1 MSSWQLNTAN
11 YQNYD
16 GFKSP
21 DTPITNGNPNYS
33 NYNAKIYFDDN
44 EQVPPYELYQGS
56 NGQQPCFEDSLAS
69 VIELSTVARSYFS
82 KANVDIIQNR
92 IIERVYLESKGQFR
106 IGRQSDLQLQI
117 IMRSI
122 YLSYG
127 KNLPNNIKEQV
138 EELNSYVV
146 DESMNSVMPNI
157 RQHLTYRNEIRTP
170 RKFFDLP
177 INPSSKGE
185 KTFALMNV

>member
-1 MSSWQLNTAN
+1 MSWQTNDLR

-16 GFKSP
+16 NFANP
-21 DTPITNGNPNYS
+21 DTPITNSNSSYP
-33 NYNAKIYFDDN
+33 NYNAKIYFAEN
-44 EQVPPYELYQGS
+44 EVAPPYELYSGS
-56 NGQQPCFEDSLAS
+56 NGQQQCFQDSLSS
-69 VIELSTVARSYFS
+69 VIELTSLAQSYFS
-82 KANVDIIQNR
+82 KTNVNIVQNA
-92 IIERVYLESKGQFR
+92 IIERVFVESKGQFR

-127 KNLPNNIKEQV
+127 KNLPTNIKGQV
-138 EELNSYVV
+138 DELNKYVV
-146 DESMNSVMPNI
+146 DEAMNTVMPNI
-157 RQHLTYRNEIRTP
+157 RQYLTYREEIRTP

-185 KTFALMNV
+185 KTFALLNV